1 MSQVSQLN
9 LYIQV
14 IDSKKPTMSEIVK
27 SGDSELSNS
36 TTVEVQESRS
46 SPKPIGPVKTVTPQL
61 TKVITVLCKYFKNK
75 FQKISK
81 KNKFKKKIIQKIY
94 RRFLTFR
101 FLGT

>member
-1 MSQVSQLN
+1 MKKQAAFSRLN

-61 TKVITVLCKYFKNK
+61 PKVITVLEEISAKNFSTD
-75 FQKISK
+75 FQF
-81 KNKFKKKIIQKIY
+81 N
-94 RRFLTFR
+94 L
-101 FLGT
+101 

>member
-61 TKVITVLCKYFKNK
+61 TKVITVLCKYFKKK

-81 KNKFKKKIIQKIY
+81 KKVQKKQLKKFIDD
-94 RRFLTFR
+94 F
-101 FLGT
+101 

>member
-1 MSQVSQLN
+1 MSKAMSIAYDTKLKRWFKQYLKVLKLN

-61 TKVITVLCKYFKNK
+61 TKVITVLCKNF
-75 FQKISK
+75 
-81 KNKFKKKIIQKIY
+81 
-94 RRFLTFR
+94 
-101 FLGT
+101 